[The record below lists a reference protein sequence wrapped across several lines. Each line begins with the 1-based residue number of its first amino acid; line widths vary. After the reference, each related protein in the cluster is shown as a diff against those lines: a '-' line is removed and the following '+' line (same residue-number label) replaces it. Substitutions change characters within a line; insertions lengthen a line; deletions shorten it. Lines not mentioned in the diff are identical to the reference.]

1 MASQPWTSQP
11 RKKFWAKPL
20 ADFVGKAM
28 GPVAAKQGFGES
40 DIILHWPDIV
50 GARLAT
56 ASEPLRLQWTPRAP
70 QRPPDAPI
78 EPSTL
83 LVRVE
88 SAFALEF
95 QHLAPNIIE
104 RVNARLGW
112 RCVGR
117 IGLRQGPIGQARPR
131 SALLVIDPK
140 AAEQAQAAA
149 APIEDEALRAALT
162 RLGAA
167 ALSDKKRI

>member
-1 MASQPWTSQP
+1 MTQDSTSIE
-11 RKKFWAKPL
+11 
-20 ADFVGKAM
+20 
-28 GPVAAKQGFGES
+28 PVE
-40 DIILHWPDIV
+40 LHEEPS
-50 GARLAT
+50 AT
-56 ASEPLRLQWTPRAP
+56 AETAAVPHTPAHKAAPRAP

-95 QHLAPNIIE
+95 QHLTPIIID

-117 IGLRQGPIGQARPR
+117 IGPRQGPIGQARPR
-131 SALLVIDPK
+131 RALLAIDPRSM
-140 AAEQAQAAA
+140 EQAQAAA

-167 ALSDKKRI
+167 ALSDKTRG